1 MVSWVRWFYETPMYR
16 NLRSYFLNNLQAG
29 VLTTIFH
36 ARKGHEIIQLTDR
49 YIWKKIRNK
58 LDFAGVAF
66 PKKMEV
72 DDTGMENKKLK
83 SCTKE

>member
-1 MVSWVRWFYETPMYR
+1 MYR
-16 NLRSYFLNNLQAG
+16 NLRSYFLKNLQAG
-29 VLTTIFH
+29 VLTTIPIFMPEK
-36 ARKGHEIIQLTDR
+36 AMKKIIQLTDR
-49 YIWKKIRNK
+49 YIWKRIRNK